1 MKALLTP
8 TLGQFS
14 QLAKHGNVIPVFTE
28 FVADGETPVSAFKKL
43 DPPQA
48 GYSFLFESTEKN
60 DVSGR
65 FSFVGIDPRIVIKTY
80 GHELQI
86 VELGV
91 ERRVEITGDPL
102 DQLRKL
108 MARYQFVSRPELPRF
123 SGGAVGFLGYE
134 AIHFFEPKVPIGER
148 DELQLPE
155 MVFMITTSLLIFD
168 HRLRTLKIVA
178 NAFLDDG
185 PLEEVY
191 ARATDSIHG
200 IMRQLARPADLPL
213 APPADPET
221 QAAHSN
227 FHPDEFKRAV
237 ERAKEYIR
245 AGDIFQVVLSQR
257 FESDFSGDPLDFY
270 RCLRFINP
278 SPYMFCL
285 KLGADFALV
294 GSSPEMHVRLIGDA
308 VEIRPLA
315 GTRPRGATFTQDE
328 KNATELLADPKERA
342 EHIMLVDLARN
353 DVGRV
358 SDFGTVRVTELME
371 IERYSHVMHIVSN
384 VTGRLRTGCT
394 GFDLVRA
401 TFPAGTVSGAP
412 KIRAMQ
418 IISELEKTRRGCYAG
433 AIGYFGFDG
442 HVDSCIAL
450 RCAVLKNGKAYFQA
464 GAGIVADSNPHA
476 EYEETVNKA
485 RAMAK
490 ALLMAKQIRPPRG
503 GKREYNASEIG
514 DFELRELTLRLMRGE
529 NLSRVEAANFLGCL
543 LNPIATDAQ
552 IAAALTSLAL
562 KGETFDELA
571 GIAEAM
577 RNRALPLRSRHAR
590 FIDTAGTGSSAAK
603 TFNISTAAAFV
614 IAGAGLPVA
623 KHGSRAATSRCG
635 SADVLEALGVNT
647 TAPPEIVERCLN
659 EHEICFMFAP
669 LFHAAMARVAHVRR
683 ELGMH
688 TTFNLLG
695 PLTNP
700 ARPPFQILGV
710 RHLSLLERVA
720 SALAGLGVEKA
731 WVVHGADGLDEIT
744 IADKTHVAACSSTGE
759 VETFTLSPED
769 FGLKRQH
776 FDGFRG
782 KGPQENAQLIRAILR
797 GVKTHPVAVARDLVI
812 INAAAALH
820 LAGVAPDLRCAAS
833 LARESIDSGRTASK
847 LDVLVRET
855 NRGL

>member
-1 MKALLTP
+1 MTTQLTP
-8 TLGQFS
+8 TLDEFVE
-14 QLAKHGNVIPVFTE
+14 LAKCGNVIPIFAE
-28 FVADGETPVSAFKKL
+28 FIADNETPVSAFKKL
-43 DPPQA
+43 DSPEA
-48 GYSFLFESTEKN
+48 SYSFLFESTEKN
-60 DVSGR
+60 EVSGR
-65 FSFVGIDPRIVIKTY
+65 FSFLGTDPRVVIKTY

-86 VELGV
+86 VESGS
-91 ERRVEITGDPL
+91 ERRVQITDNPL
-102 DQLRKL
+102 DEIGQL

-134 AIHFFEPKVPIGER
+134 AIHFFEPKVPIAER

-155 MVFMITTSLLIFD
+155 IVFMITSILLIFD

-178 NAFLDDG
+178 NAFLEDG
-185 PLEEVY
+185 SLEKVY
-191 ARATDSIHG
+191 ARATDSIRA
-200 IMRQLARPADLPL
+200 IMRQLAKPVDLPL
-213 APPADPET
+213 VPPADPET
-221 QAAHSN
+221 QPAHSN
-227 FHPDEFKRAV
+227 FRPDEFKRAV

-257 FESDFSGDPLDFY
+257 FQSDFSGDPLDFY

-285 KLGADFALV
+285 KFDGDFALV
-294 GSSPEMHVRLIGDA
+294 GSSPEMHVRLTGDM

-315 GTRPRGATFTQDE
+315 GTRPRGATSAQDE
-328 KNATELLADPKERA
+328 RNAAELLADPKERA
-342 EHIMLVDLARN
+342 EHVMLVDLARN

-358 SDFGTVRVTELME
+358 SDYGTVCVTELMG

-384 VTGRLRTGCT
+384 VTGRLRTGST
-394 GFDLVRA
+394 GFDLVKA

-418 IISELEKTRRGCYAG
+418 IICELEGTRRGCYAG

-442 HVDSCIAL
+442 NVDSCIGL

-464 GAGIVADSNPHA
+464 GAGIVADSNPHS
-476 EYEETVNKA
+476 EYEESVNKA

-490 ALLMAKQIRPPRG
+490 ALAMAKQIRPPTVKRG
-503 GKREYNASEIG
+503 CSASETG

-529 NLSRVEAANFLGCL
+529 NLSRVEAGNFLECL
-543 LNPIATDAQ
+543 LNPVATDAQ
-552 IAAALTSLAL
+552 IAAALTSLAV
-562 KGETFDELA
+562 KGETSDELA

-577 RNRALPLRSRHAR
+577 RDRALRLRSRHAR
-590 FIDTAGTGSSAAK
+590 FIDTAGTGSSAVK

-635 SADVLEALGVNT
+635 SADVLQALGANT
-647 TAPPEIVERCLN
+647 AAPVETVERCLN

-669 LFHAAMARVAHVRR
+669 LFHAATARVAHVRR
-683 ELGMH
+683 DLGVH

-700 ARPPFQILGV
+700 ARAPFQIVGV
-710 RHLSLLERVA
+710 WQLSLLDRVA
-720 SALAGLGVEKA
+720 SALARLGIEKA

-744 IADKTHVAACSSTGE
+744 IADKTYVAACSSAGD
-759 VETFTLSPED
+759 VETFTVSPED
-769 FGLKRQH
+769 FGLKRQYL
-776 FDGFRG
+776 DGFRG
-782 KGPQENAQLIRAILR
+782 KEPQENAQLIRAILQ
-797 GVKTHPVAVARDLVI
+797 GVKTKTTNAARDLVI

-820 LAGVAPDLRCAAS
+820 LAGVASDLRYAAS
-833 LARESIDSGRTASK
+833 LARESIDSGRAASK
-847 LDVLVRET
+847 LEALVQET
-855 NRGL
+855 NRSP